1 MVSDVVSTLP
11 GSLQLNYLAC
21 ISDIDMK
28 KVLCVVH
35 MQLSGVSLRHRVKR
49 RRQLANLAQSVGAYA
64 AGP

>member
-21 ISDIDMK
+21 ILDIDMK

-49 RRQLANLAQSVGAYA
+49 RRQLANLAQSAGAYA